1 MPKKSSASSTHKSRR
16 KKPMPDT
23 TAAHGKP
30 LATVRMYR
38 RGLGDCFLVQF
49 AKDDGGLYSVLI
61 DCGLIGVA
69 TDPRAKML
77 EVAADIGKAC
87 KDRID
92 VVIMSHEHWDHTS
105 GFSAQQAQSAFKDMK
120 IGEVWYAWTEHPENA
135 LGKRLRA
142 ERAAKLKAAKRAA
155 RVLLRQAD
163 NPLALERGRGV
174 ANLLR
179 FYGVDDVMAAD
190 DDDKMPKGL
199 EAFWYLR
206 GRRDVK
212 TQYRHPQHDP
222 VALPGVS
229 GVRAFVLGPPEDEG
243 LIKRGERK
251 RDDLYGFAGDL
262 AADENIAAAFERMG
276 DAAGHKGGADCP
288 FDTALCRWPGER
300 GEPVTQALRELM
312 KDTWNAK
319 GTEWRRIE
327 NDWTVAAEMLALN
340 LDNHTNNT
348 CLVVA
353 FELSPGG
360 KVLLFPADA
369 QVGNWTS
376 WKDTHWEVREAQ
388 GGTRKVTGPDLLQRT
403 VFYKVGHHGSHN
415 ATLRAQGL
423 EQMTSDDLIAFI
435 PVFKEE
441 AEKNRWFGMPFEP
454 LVQRLEEKTDG
465 RVVYS
470 DDKIAKPAMP
480 GLRVGPGD
488 LYYEYSFER

>member
-1 MPKKSSASSTHKSRR
+1 
-16 KKPMPDT
+16 MPDT
-23 TAAHGKP
+23 TTPSGKP

-38 RGLGDCFLVQF
+38 RGLGDCFLLQF
-49 AKDDGGLYSVLI
+49 AKDGGGLCSVLI

-69 TDPRAKML
+69 SDPKAKML
-77 EVAADIGKAC
+77 EVVADIDKAC
-87 KDRID
+87 GGRLD
-92 VVIMSHEHWDHTS
+92 VAIVSHEHWDHTS
-105 GFSAQQAQSAFKDMK
+105 GFSAQQARAAFDKLK
-120 IGEVWYAWTEHPENA
+120 IGEVWYAWTEHPENE

-142 ERAAKLKAAKRAA
+142 ERAAKIKAAKRAA
-155 RVLLRQAD
+155 RVLLQQTG

-179 FYGVDDVMAAD
+179 FYGIDDLAAD
-190 DDDKMPKGL
+190 DDKSPKGL
-199 EAFWYLR
+199 DAFWYLR
-206 GRRDVK
+206 GRRDVR
-212 TQYRHPQHDP
+212 TEYRQPQDDP
-222 VALPGVS
+222 VSLPGVS
-229 GVRAFVLGPPEDEG
+229 GVRAYFLGPPQDEG

-251 RDDLYGFAGDL
+251 RDDIYAFAGDL
-262 AADENIAAAFERMG
+262 AADENLAAAFERMA
-276 DAAGHKGGADCP
+276 DTAGHKGGADCP

-300 GEPVTQALRELM
+300 GEAITPQLRDLM
-312 KDTWNAK
+312 QDTWNAR
-319 GTEWRRIE
+319 GAEWRRIE
-327 NDWTVAAEMLALN
+327 NDWTAAAEMLALN

-415 ATLRAQGL
+415 ATLRSQGL
-423 EQMTSDDLIAFI
+423 EQMTSDELIAFV
-435 PVFKEE
+435 PVFKAE

-454 LVQRLEEKTDG
+454 LVRRLEEKTNG
-465 RVVYS
+465 RVAFS
-470 DDKIAKPAMP
+470 DDKIPRPAMP
-480 GLRVGPGD
+480 GLREGPGG